1 MARDWLAAGS
11 APSIILARVVGL
23 YAARKCVQPER
34 NVNLYRN
41 TGVGLRRRHSVV
53 EIHRVQV
60 FDLAAYWQA
69 STQHLEADLHR
80 NVATIRLSAW
90 GVKEFTVDVY
100 PHNHRVGAGVLESKT
115 GRAASKI
122 RWAQRLSGIDPDSNA
137 AALSLMIV
145 ARKSG
150 RSYACDYLER

>member
-1 MARDWLAAGS
+1 LNRGGHRSEGEEQAGAEKTEVHHRPGDGVTEDMLRS
-11 APSIILARVVGL
+11 VL
-23 YAARKCVQPER
+23 ER
-34 NVNLYRN
+34 
-41 TGVGLRRRHSVV
+41 
-53 EIHRVQV
+53 E
-60 FDLAAYWQA
+60 D
-69 STQHLEADLHR
+69 
-80 NVATIRLSAW
+80 
-90 GVKEFTVDVY
+90 FTVDVY

-150 RSYACDYLER
+150 QQWHG